1 MYQTEKQNEQAGV
14 SSPVKRG
21 SQKVKTTTA
30 RSIERTEYD
39 DMIKSL
45 QGCQMLDNEL

>member
-14 SSPVKRG
+14 CSPVKRG
-21 SQKVKTTTA
+21 NQKTKTTTA

-45 QGCQMLDNEL
+45 QGC